1 MDRTSIP
8 SVVVGGA
15 DVRELRGPSFRS
27 RSSRARDEVAARD
40 AESASF
46 GRQHGS
52 FSAISFLQRSL
63 DSDGDLSPSLSNLS
77 TEEDGGSSLTN
88 IDAGPERASLFEFN
102 GGNSEFTS
110 ATPNEMSF
118 MWNSLGD
125 DANAAAP
132 ASPPE
137 RDVGILRKPS
147 PKPSPDR
154 HPNGAQ
160 SIPPRVV
167 VVHVDGDDEG
177 CVASAGRKQRGSFS
191 SLLLLEAHELS
202 TLDSSPGS
210 QRRAMQS
217 HIEKESGLDDRR
229 FGGGG
234 TVASHMRVSA

>member
-1 MDRTSIP
+1 VDRTSIP

-77 TEEDGGSSLTN
+77 TEEDGSPLTN
-88 IDAGPERASLFEFN
+88 IDARPERAAPFEFN

-132 ASPPE
+132 ASPP
-137 RDVGILRKPS
+137 R
-147 PKPSPDR
+147 
-154 HPNGAQ
+154 A
-160 SIPPRVV
+160 
-167 VVHVDGDDEG
+167 
-177 CVASAGRKQRGSFS
+177 
-191 SLLLLEAHELS
+191 
-202 TLDSSPGS
+202 
-210 QRRAMQS
+210 QRRYFA
-217 HIEKESGLDDRR
+217 
-229 FGGGG
+229 
-234 TVASHMRVSA
+234 